1 MNNRLLNYKNF
12 SPRIADNLSM
22 DKTSWVIGNTEIN
35 QNVSINKRVVLR
47 GDGAEIKVGKNVI
60 FLDRSTVHVAS
71 EMMGSYI
78 GDNSIIGRYALV
90 HACKIGNNVIL
101 GDQAI
106 VMDGSNIGDNC
117 IITANSLVPP
127 GKSFPKNS
135 LLSGAP
141 AKVVGTVA
149 NSDYQKFKKEI
160 IEKNI
165 VKSLVR
171 AKLEGSDPLA
181 ELGINPWI
189 NYKKGKEN
197 IDPEAFVAP
206 DAILR
211 GNITVHERASL
222 WFSTIVSAQAGG
234 KY

>member
-135 LLSGAP
+135 FL
-141 AKVVGTVA
+141 
-149 NSDYQKFKKEI
+149 
-160 IEKNI
+160 
-165 VKSLVR
+165 
-171 AKLEGSDPLA
+171 
-181 ELGINPWI
+181 
-189 NYKKGKEN
+189 
-197 IDPEAFVAP
+197 
-206 DAILR
+206 
-211 GNITVHERASL
+211 
-222 WFSTIVSAQAGG
+222 
-234 KY
+234 

>member
-35 QNVSINKRVVLR
+35 QNVNINKRVVLR

-127 GKSFPKNS
+127 GKVFQKNS

-181 ELGINPWI
+181 ELGTHPWI
-189 NYKKGKEN
+189 NYKKGKR
-197 IDPEAFVAP
+197 
-206 DAILR
+206 ILIR
-211 GNITVHERASL
+211 KLSL
-222 WFSTIVSAQAGG
+222 LQMLF
-234 KY
+234 